1 MRIDVHNHAIPEPA
15 LDLLRREPV
24 YGVRIRG
31 GMITGG
37 NHPDFPLDESFFDP
51 AAKLAEL
58 ERMGIGGAIVSIAP
72 TTFYYEVDAGAG
84 AEMAH
89 AVNHGLAAFAAQ
101 DAQRLSWMAHLP
113 LQSPEW
119 AATLLDDAAAR
130 GAVAVEVG
138 TCIAGRRLDEP
149 DFDAFWDNAER
160 LRMPVMLHPAYN
172 EPHPG
177 MAGYYLQNVIGNM
190 LETTIAV
197 ERLICAGVLDR
208 HTGVELILPHSGG
221 YFPYQAGRLRHA
233 GTVRPEIADSLDPW
247 IYLGRLWFDTITHDS
262 EALRYLIRRVGSE
275 RVVFGTDLPFDMAPP
290 NPMHELERAVDAD
303 ALRQVAEENPAR
315 LFRLEART

>member
-31 GMITGG
+31 GTITGG
-37 NHPDFPLDESFFDP
+37 NHPDFPLEESFFDP
-51 AAKLAEL
+51 DAKLAQL
-58 ERMGIGGAIVSIAP
+58 ERLGIGGAIVSIAP
-72 TTFYYEVDAGAG
+72 TTFCYEVDAGAG
-84 AEMAH
+84 GEMAH
-89 AVNHGLAAFAAQ
+89 AVNEGLAVFAAH
-101 DAQRLSWMAHLP
+101 DPGRLRWMAHLP
-113 LQSPEW
+113 LQSPER
-119 AATLLDDAAAR
+119 AGGLLDDAAAR

-149 DFDAFWDNAER
+149 DFDAFWGTVER

-172 EPHPG
+172 EPHAG
-177 MAGYYLQNVIGNM
+177 MAAYYLQNVIGNM

-208 HTGVELILPHSGG
+208 HPGVELLLPHSGG

-233 GTVRPEIADSLDPW
+233 AAVRPELADSLDPW
-247 IYLGRLWFDTITHDS
+247 TYLRRLWFDTITHDS
-262 EALRYLIRRVGSE
+262 DALRFLIRRVGSG

-290 NPMHELERAVDAD
+290 DPLHELEQAVDAD
-303 ALRQVAEENPAR
+303 ALWRVVEKNPAK
-315 LFRLEART
+315 LFRLEA